1 MFILSIVLITLA
13 LVFYTIGVWSER
25 IQGEL
30 KWWQVGAFALGFA
43 ADTSGTLLMSAIA
56 RSDGPSGLEGSP
68 ILAQVMAVSG
78 VVDLVLMDL
87 RFGRATHESKV
98 MDGTDGVRAI
108 RQNDGP
114 PVLIVT
120 TYGSDPEVL
129 GALAAGAVGY
139 VLKDSSTDE
148 LLTAIR
154 AGVHGDRFLGTGVRG
169 RMDSHDPSGSL
180 ALTSRELDVLR
191 QVALGQTNA
200 EIAEAL
206 FVSAATVKTDLNST
220 FDKLG
225 VRSRTAAVA
234 RARTEGILEE

>member
-1 MFILSIVLITLA
+1 MRVVIVDDHP
-13 LVFYTIGVWSER
+13 VMR
-25 IQGEL
+25 
-30 KWWQVGAFALGFA
+30 VGLRAVLG
-43 ADTSGTLLMSAIA
+43 TSGDIEVVREFERPEDVIPWVQAH
-56 RSDGPSGLEGSP
+56 E
-68 ILAQVMAVSG
+68 
-78 VVDLVLMDL
+78 VDLVLMDL

-129 GALAAGAVGY
+129 GVLAAGAVGY

>member
-1 MFILSIVLITLA
+1 MRVVIVDDHP
-13 LVFYTIGVWSER
+13 VMR
-25 IQGEL
+25 
-30 KWWQVGAFALGFA
+30 VGLRAVLG
-43 ADTSGTLLMSAIA
+43 TSGDIEVVREFERPEDVIPWVQAH
-56 RSDGPSGLEGSP
+56 E
-68 ILAQVMAVSG
+68 
-78 VVDLVLMDL
+78 VDLVLMDL

-169 RMDSHDPSGSL
+169 RMDSRDSAESL
-180 ALTSRELDVLR
+180 SLTSRELDVLR
-191 QVALGQTNA
+191 LTLDGRLLADAV
-200 EIAEAL
+200 
-206 FVSAATVKTDLNST
+206 VRDLL
-220 FDKLG
+220 D
-225 VRSRTAAVA
+225 
-234 RARTEGILEE
+234 

>member
-1 MFILSIVLITLA
+1 MKVVIVDDHPVMRAGLRA
-13 LVFYTIGVWSER
+13 V
-25 IQGEL
+25 
-30 KWWQVGAFALGFA
+30 LG
-43 ADTSGTLLMSAIA
+43 TSGDIEVVGEFGRPEDVIPWVQAH
-56 RSDGPSGLEGSP
+56 E
-68 ILAQVMAVSG
+68 
-78 VVDLVLMDL
+78 VDLVLMDL
-87 RFGRATHESKV
+87 RFGRATQESKS

-108 RQNDGP
+108 RENDGP

-169 RMDSHDPSGSL
+169 RMEDRDSAGPL

-191 QVALGQTNA
+191 QVATGQTNA
-200 EIAEAL
+200 EIADVL
-206 FVSAATVKTDLNST
+206 FVSEATVKTHLNRT
-220 FDKLG
+220 YDKLG

-234 RARTEGILEE
+234 RARGRGILEE

>member
-1 MFILSIVLITLA
+1 MIVVIVDDHPVMRAGLRA
-13 LVFYTIGVWSER
+13 V
-25 IQGEL
+25 
-30 KWWQVGAFALGFA
+30 LG
-43 ADTSGTLLMSAIA
+43 TSGDIEVV
-56 RSDGPSGLEGSP
+56 RELERP
-68 ILAQVMAVSG
+68 EDVIPWVQAHE
-78 VVDLVLMDL
+78 VDLVLMDL

-129 GALAAGAVGY
+129 GVLAAGAVGY
-139 VLKDSSTDE
+139 VLKDSSTGE
-148 LLTAIR
+148 LHTAIR
-154 AGVHGDRFLGTGVRG
+154 ADVHGDRFLGTGVRG

>member
-1 MFILSIVLITLA
+1 MRVVIVDDHP
-13 LVFYTIGVWSER
+13 VMR
-25 IQGEL
+25 
-30 KWWQVGAFALGFA
+30 VGLRAVLG
-43 ADTSGTLLMSAIA
+43 TSGDIEVVREYERPEDVIPWVQAH
-56 RSDGPSGLEGSP
+56 E
-68 ILAQVMAVSG
+68 
-78 VVDLVLMDL
+78 VDLVLMDL

-129 GALAAGAVGY
+129 GVLAAGAVGY

-169 RMDSHDPSGSL
+169 RMDSRDSAGSL
-180 ALTSRELDVLR
+180 SLTSRELDVLR

>member
-1 MFILSIVLITLA
+1 MRVVIVDDHP
-13 LVFYTIGVWSER
+13 VMR
-25 IQGEL
+25 
-30 KWWQVGAFALGFA
+30 VGLRAVLG
-43 ADTSGTLLMSAIA
+43 TSGDIEVVREFERPEDVIPWVQAH
-56 RSDGPSGLEGSP
+56 E
-68 ILAQVMAVSG
+68 
-78 VVDLVLMDL
+78 VDLVLMDL

-200 EIAEAL
+200 VIAEAL

>member
-1 MFILSIVLITLA
+1 MRVVIVDDHPVMRAGLRA
-13 LVFYTIGVWSER
+13 V
-25 IQGEL
+25 
-30 KWWQVGAFALGFA
+30 LG
-43 ADTSGTLLMSAIA
+43 TSGDIEVVREFERPEDVIPWVQAH
-56 RSDGPSGLEGSP
+56 E
-68 ILAQVMAVSG
+68 
-78 VVDLVLMDL
+78 VDLVLMDL

-129 GALAAGAVGY
+129 GVLAAGAVGY

-169 RMDSHDPSGSL
+169 RMDSRDSAGSL
-180 ALTSRELDVLR
+180 SLTSRELDVLR

-206 FVSAATVKTDLNST
+206 FVSEATVKTDLNST

>member
-1 MFILSIVLITLA
+1 MRVVIVDDHPVMRAGLRA
-13 LVFYTIGVWSER
+13 D
-25 IQGEL
+25 
-30 KWWQVGAFALGFA
+30 LG
-43 ADTSGTLLMSAIA
+43 TSGDIEVVGEFGRPEDVIPWVQAH
-56 RSDGPSGLEGSP
+56 E
-68 ILAQVMAVSG
+68 
-78 VVDLVLMDL
+78 VDLVLMDL
-87 RFGRATHESKV
+87 RFGRATQESKS

-108 RQNDGP
+108 RENDGP

-169 RMDSHDPSGSL
+169 RMEDRDSAGPL

-191 QVALGQTNA
+191 QVATGQTNA
-200 EIAEAL
+200 EIADVL
-206 FVSAATVKTDLNST
+206 FVSEATVKTHLNRT
-220 FDKLG
+220 YDKLG

-234 RARTEGILEE
+234 RARGRGILEE

>member
-1 MFILSIVLITLA
+1 MRVVIVDDHP
-13 LVFYTIGVWSER
+13 VMR
-25 IQGEL
+25 
-30 KWWQVGAFALGFA
+30 VGLRAVLG
-43 ADTSGTLLMSAIA
+43 TSGDIEVVREFERPEDVIPWVQAH
-56 RSDGPSGLEGSP
+56 E
-68 ILAQVMAVSG
+68 
-78 VVDLVLMDL
+78 VDLVLMDL

-169 RMDSHDPSGSL
+169 RMDSRDSAESL
-180 ALTSRELDVLR
+180 SLTSRELDVLR

>member
-1 MFILSIVLITLA
+1 MKVVIVDDHPVMRVGLLA
-13 LVFYTIGVWSER
+13 VLM
-25 IQGEL
+25 
-30 KWWQVGAFALGFA
+30 
-43 ADTSGTLLMSAIA
+43 TSGDIEVVGEFGRPEDVIPWVQAH
-56 RSDGPSGLEGSP
+56 E
-68 ILAQVMAVSG
+68 
-78 VVDLVLMDL
+78 VDLVLMDL

-108 RQNDGP
+108 RQTDGP

-206 FVSAATVKTDLNST
+206 FVSEATVKTHLNRT
-220 FDKLG
+220 FDRLG

-234 RARTEGILEE
+234 RARAEGILEE

>member
-1 MFILSIVLITLA
+1 MKVVIVDDHPVMRAGLRAVLM
-13 LVFYTIGVWSER
+13 
-25 IQGEL
+25 
-30 KWWQVGAFALGFA
+30 
-43 ADTSGTLLMSAIA
+43 TSGDIEVVGEFGRPEDVIPWVQAH
-56 RSDGPSGLEGSP
+56 E
-68 ILAQVMAVSG
+68 
-78 VVDLVLMDL
+78 VDLVLMDL
-87 RFGRATHESKV
+87 RFGRATQESKS

-108 RQNDGP
+108 RENDGP

-169 RMDSHDPSGSL
+169 RMEDRDSAGPL

-191 QVALGQTNA
+191 QVATGQTNA
-200 EIAEAL
+200 EIADVL
-206 FVSAATVKTDLNST
+206 FVSEATVKTHLNRT
-220 FDKLG
+220 YDKLG

-234 RARTEGILEE
+234 RARGRGILEE

>member
-1 MFILSIVLITLA
+1 MKVVIVDDHPVMRAGLRA
-13 LVFYTIGVWSER
+13 V
-25 IQGEL
+25 
-30 KWWQVGAFALGFA
+30 LG
-43 ADTSGTLLMSAIA
+43 TSGDIEVVREFERPEDVIPWVQAH
-56 RSDGPSGLEGSP
+56 E
-68 ILAQVMAVSG
+68 
-78 VVDLVLMDL
+78 VDLVLMDL

-129 GALAAGAVGY
+129 GVLAAGAVGY

-148 LLTAIR
+148 LLTAIC

>member
-1 MFILSIVLITLA
+1 MKVVIVDDHPVMRAGLRA
-13 LVFYTIGVWSER
+13 V
-25 IQGEL
+25 
-30 KWWQVGAFALGFA
+30 LG
-43 ADTSGTLLMSAIA
+43 TSGDIEVVREFERPEDVIPWVQAH
-56 RSDGPSGLEGSP
+56 E
-68 ILAQVMAVSG
+68 
-78 VVDLVLMDL
+78 VDLVLMDL

-98 MDGTDGVRAI
+98 MDGTDGVWAI

-129 GALAAGAVGY
+129 GALAAGAVSY

-169 RMDSHDPSGSL
+169 RMDSRDSAESL
-180 ALTSRELDVLR
+180 SLTSRELDVLR

-206 FVSAATVKTDLNST
+206 FVSEATVKTDLNST

>member
-1 MFILSIVLITLA
+1 MRVVIVDDHP
-13 LVFYTIGVWSER
+13 VMR
-25 IQGEL
+25 
-30 KWWQVGAFALGFA
+30 VGLRAVLG
-43 ADTSGTLLMSAIA
+43 TSGDIEVVREFERPEDVIPWVQAH
-56 RSDGPSGLEGSP
+56 E
-68 ILAQVMAVSG
+68 
-78 VVDLVLMDL
+78 VDLVLMDL

-129 GALAAGAVGY
+129 GVLAAGAVGY

-169 RMDSHDPSGSL
+169 RMDSHDSAGSL

-206 FVSAATVKTDLNST
+206 FVSEATVKTHLNRT

-234 RARTEGILEE
+234 RARAEGILEE

>member
-1 MFILSIVLITLA
+1 MRVVIVDDHP
-13 LVFYTIGVWSER
+13 VMR
-25 IQGEL
+25 
-30 KWWQVGAFALGFA
+30 VGLRAVLG
-43 ADTSGTLLMSAIA
+43 TSGDIEVVREFERPEDVIPWVQAH
-56 RSDGPSGLEGSP
+56 E
-68 ILAQVMAVSG
+68 
-78 VVDLVLMDL
+78 VDLVLMDL

-129 GALAAGAVGY
+129 GALAEGAVGY

-169 RMDSHDPSGSL
+169 RMDSRDSAGSL
-180 ALTSRELDVLR
+180 SLTSRELDVLR

-206 FVSAATVKTDLNST
+206 FVSEATVKTDLNST

-234 RARTEGILEE
+234 RARTEGVLEE

>member
-1 MFILSIVLITLA
+1 MKVVIVDDHPVMRAGLRA
-13 LVFYTIGVWSER
+13 V
-25 IQGEL
+25 
-30 KWWQVGAFALGFA
+30 LG
-43 ADTSGTLLMSAIA
+43 TSGDIEVVGKFGRPEDVIPWVQAH
-56 RSDGPSGLEGSP
+56 E
-68 ILAQVMAVSG
+68 
-78 VVDLVLMDL
+78 VDLVLMDL
-87 RFGRATHESKV
+87 RFGRATQESKS

-108 RQNDGP
+108 RENDGP

-169 RMDSHDPSGSL
+169 RMEDRDSAGPL

-191 QVALGQTNA
+191 QITTGQTNA
-200 EIAEAL
+200 EIADVL
-206 FVSAATVKTDLNST
+206 FVSEATVKTHLNRT
-220 FDKLG
+220 YDKLG

-234 RARTEGILEE
+234 RARGRGILEE